1 MAAVVV
7 VEACESADCSVVNG
21 TMAKEERWLKGLCCC
36 TENAEAVLLLL
47 ANMVMSTETAQV
59 VAPNGSAAVE
69 SEDRD
74 FNVLILLARVLC
86 LLLVEDATS
95 SWAGKEDSE
104 SAEIRSSCIS
114 LRIVL
119 RVLYYPV
126 YVCMQGD
133 STNI

>member
-1 MAAVVV
+1 MLGGTTKAAGLPVGSRARLGVTKAAAAVAKVDGGRSVMMAAVVV

-74 FNVLILLARVLC
+74 LNVLILLA
-86 LLLVEDATS
+86 S
-95 SWAGKEDSE
+95 
-104 SAEIRSSCIS
+104 
-114 LRIVL
+114 
-119 RVLYYPV
+119 
-126 YVCMQGD
+126 
-133 STNI
+133 